1 MINTT
6 HERSLA
12 PEEYRV
18 NEWRIAELIRHGY
31 APAQA
36 LLLALDPDVDLE
48 LARHLATR
56 GCPPS
61 LALRILS

>member
-6 HERSLA
+6 RERPLA

-18 NEWRIAELIRHGY
+18 NEWRIAELVRHGY
-31 APAQA
+31 GPAQA

-48 LARHLATR
+48 LARRLARR

-61 LALRILS
+61 LALRILT

>member
-1 MINTT
+1 MIDTT
-6 HERSLA
+6 RERSLA

-31 APAQA
+31 SPAQA

-48 LARHLATR
+48 LARRLATR